1 MLWSFVLMGLQAER
15 KTENYLEVLLGPDLC
30 YVLKMIL
37 WSNFTVS
44 TADESVR
51 SSQVRSDYFRNPF
64 NLILLVIVFFF
75 KELSLF

>member
-1 MLWSFVLMGLQAER
+1 MSWSFVLMGLQAEW

-44 TADESVR
+44 TADESAR
-51 SSQVRSDYFRNPF
+51 SSQVRSDYFRDPF
-64 NLILLVIVFFF
+64 KLILLVIIFFL
-75 KELSLF
+75 KN